1 MFALD
6 QTPSLSSPQ
15 ASPSPSVASSPSQ
28 LSLTVPLKQ
37 KHHVYHLTLIPGL
50 GIAVTVVAVMMLVVL
65 IFLIRRKSRELE
77 NSDTIDKASSKA
89 FGQLPRRF
97 QGGRILVT
105 CHMVSIYRHGCFGN
119 SYKWIWWWWLGG
131 YWWWCSTVDHN
142 NNFTF

>member
-6 QTPSLSSPQ
+6 RSPSLSSPL
-15 ASPSPSVASSPSQ
+15 ASPSPLVASSPSQ

-37 KHHVYHLTLIPGL
+37 KHHAYHLTLIPGL
-50 GIAVTVVAVMMLVVL
+50 GIAVTVVAVMVLVVL
-65 IFLIRRKSRELE
+65 AFLIRWKRRELE

-97 QGGRILVT
+97 QGGRIFFT

-119 SYKWIWWWWLGG
+119 SYKRIWW
-131 YWWWCSTVDHN
+131 
-142 NNFTF
+142 